1 MFKTLFCALCLALPL
16 AAAGDDKKPQA
27 PKTLPGGWVLDWHDE
42 FSGAKLNPG
51 KWRPELGVIRNV
63 GASQT
68 YTQDCI
74 QLKKGMLVLSTHAKE
89 TPVSNYKEGSSNWR
103 EQRKTMPYKSGSVTT
118 QGIKSFYHGRLEVRA
133 KLPGNKGAW
142 PAIWLVLENPWGW
155 PQCGEIDIVEH
166 ASQQHDMCHA
176 TVHWGKNGGDQD
188 AMKTN
193 HPKIDGLTGN
203 FHLYWMEWDDKQ
215 IRLGVDKQIITTLDT
230 DTVTYP
236 DGRNPFRKGG
246 YLIINTAV
254 GGPKTMTESP
264 DAAQY
269 PCRMEV
275 DYVRYYVKK

>member
-1 MFKTLFCALCLALPL
+1 MSKSFLLSLLMALPL
-16 AAAGDDKKPQA
+16 AAADKPQA
-27 PKTLPGGWVLDWHDE
+27 PKTLPGGWVLEWHDE
-42 FSGAKLNPG
+42 FSGSKLNPK

-68 YTQDCI
+68 YTEDCI
-74 QLKKGMLVLSTHAKE
+74 SQKKGMLVLKTEAKE
-89 TPVSNYKEGSSNWR
+89 TPVSNYKEGSTNWR
-103 EQRKTMPYKSGSVTT
+103 EQRKTMPYKSGSITT
-118 QGIKSFYHGRLEVRA
+118 QGIRSFYHGRLEVRA

-166 ASQQHDMCHA
+166 ASQQHDQCHA

-188 AMKTN
+188 AMATN
-193 HPKIDGLTGN
+193 HPKIDGLTGH

-215 IRLGVDKQIITTLDT
+215 IRLGVDKQTITTLDT

-269 PCRMEV
+269 PCKMEV